1 MSNNVYT
8 SNPVLTSL
16 KRADVTDLYSL
27 GGADGNMVRKELSGR
42 VHSKYGEDTK
52 KSLVDKL
59 SMMGRKRTTSQ
70 DIVYHLEKGRS
81 VQNVK
86 VAAHAAGGGAGQ
98 AVTWTIASGSHVNHR
113 TFPIVGSVF
122 EIAGTGMMVQVI
134 GKDTGSVEVK
144 NRMGYDGSGAA
155 VTAGSL
161 GGTATAHKIIV
172 IPKLAA
178 DTVPAVTTSTEL
190 INVTTIVGR
199 GSCPVDG
206 VMPDWDRFEYGFS
219 IVRRDIQLTGSTTQT
234 QFACEDANGFTTN
247 VIADQIWI
255 ENELQFLREVDGE
268 VMFGIPV
275 TNTGFQNN
283 GTENDKNTGIVPQ
296 IQNNGGLV
304 HDYST
309 WTMNDWKTIT
319 DYLYHNGGD
328 KKYLVSGGYTVIN
341 EIKADL
347 LANGYIPV
355 TAQIIVK
362 GTANEDIALNY
373 DFDMIKMPGGI
384 EFYFEVN
391 DTFSQTSGYG
401 SSYEG
406 DAVFIPLGNTSVKGM
421 DGKINT
427 TGKVNIW
434 YMEGLT
440 VNAMNGTR
448 DYTNVG
454 VSNQMKNQGCDYSQ
468 WGALAELCVE
478 VITANQFVYLNKV

>member
-1 MSNNVYT
+1 MGNSVYT
-8 SNPVLTSL
+8 AAPQITSL

-27 GGADGNMVRKELSGR
+27 GGTDGHMVRKELSGR
-42 VHSKYGEDTK
+42 VHSKYVEDTK
-52 KSLVDKL
+52 KSLVEKL
-59 SMMGRKRTTSQ
+59 SMMGRKRSTPQ
-70 DIVYHLEKGRS
+70 DIVYHLERGRN

-86 VAAHAAGGGAGQ
+86 VAAAAAGSGAG
-98 AVTWTIASGSHVNHR
+98 ASKTWTIAAASHLNHR
-113 TFPIVGSVF
+113 SFPIVGSVF

-134 GKDTGSVEVK
+134 GKDTGATEVK
-144 NRMGYDGSGAA
+144 NRMGYTDAGVA

-172 IPKLAA
+172 VPKLVA
-178 DTVPAVTTSTEL
+178 DTIPAVTTSTEL
-190 INVTTIVGR
+190 INITTIVGR

-206 VMPDWDRFEYGFS
+206 IMPDWDRFEYGFS

-234 QFACEDANGFTTN
+234 QFACTDAEGFTTN

-255 ENELQFLREVDGE
+255 ENEIQFLREVDGE
-268 VMFGIPV
+268 AMFGVPV

-283 GTENDKNTGIVPQ
+283 GTENDKNSGVITQ

-309 WTMNDWKTIT
+309 WTMSDWTTIT
-319 DYLYHNGGD
+319 NYLFHNGGD
-328 KKYLVSGGYTVIN
+328 KKYLVTGGYQAISD
-341 EIKADL
+341 IRADL
-347 LANGYIPV
+347 LANGLIPV

-362 GTANEDIALNY
+362 GSANEDISINY
-373 DFDMIKMPGGI
+373 DFDMIKYNGV
-384 EFYFEVN
+384 EFYFEIN
-391 DTFSQTSGYG
+391 DTFSQTNGFG

-421 DGKINT
+421 DGKMNT

-440 VNAMNGTR
+440 TNTMSGVR

-468 WGALAELCVE
+468 WDALAELCVE